1 MVVLLS
7 ILLAAAIGVASY
19 FARQLKKAKAKCEA
33 AEIKIKDTCEAQ
45 YKLYANKSR
54 LAEIIEEHKN
64 IAQGIIDEYER
75 AWRERDFSSFRIYQL
90 EKIQKEL
97 KKLMKE
103 LED

>member
-19 FARQLKKAKAKCEA
+19 FARQLKKAK
-33 AEIKIKDTCEAQ
+33 DTREAQ
-45 YKLYANKSR
+45 YKLYANKRR
-54 LAEIIEEHKN
+54 LAEIIEEQKN

-75 AWRERDFSSFRIYQL
+75 TWRERDFSSYRIYQL

-97 KKLMKE
+97 KELMKT